1 MGNKEI
7 SESEVNGSTDSVEVV
22 LRDIILAAKQGFS
35 VAETCNGSSGTGEL
49 AGNGIAMTR
58 MERWRWQEMIPRL
71 LILNRSV
78 LYCGGCCGRER

>member
-35 VAETCNGSSGTGEL
+35 VAET
-49 AGNGIAMTR
+49 
-58 MERWRWQEMIPRL
+58 
-71 LILNRSV
+71 V
-78 LYCGGCCGRER
+78 